1 MKLYGGDN
9 TMIGNSHLNSF
20 ITSVMQGVVTL
31 SRELSDG
38 SLRYVVVYW
47 IIAVLLIGEDPIPE
61 LIKIVQGLCQGNCSV
76 KPVIADSKKL
86 CNVTVR

>member
-1 MKLYGGDN
+1 
-9 TMIGNSHLNSF
+9 MIGNSHLNSF

-61 LIKIVQGLCQGNCSV
+61 LIKIVQGLCQVWTSLRL
-76 KPVIADSKKL
+76 IL
-86 CNVTVR
+86 CKFHVEP

>member
-38 SLRYVVVYW
+38 SLRYVVVYR

-61 LIKIVQGLCQGNCSV
+61 LIKIVQGLCQVWTSLRL
-76 KPVIADSKKL
+76 IL
-86 CNVTVR
+86 CKFHVEP

>member
-38 SLRYVVVYW
+38 SLRYVVVYR
-47 IIAVLLIGEDPIPE
+47 IIAVLLIGENPIPE
-61 LIKIVQGLCQGNCSV
+61 LIKIVQGLCQVWTSLRL
-76 KPVIADSKKL
+76 IL
-86 CNVTVR
+86 CKFHVEP